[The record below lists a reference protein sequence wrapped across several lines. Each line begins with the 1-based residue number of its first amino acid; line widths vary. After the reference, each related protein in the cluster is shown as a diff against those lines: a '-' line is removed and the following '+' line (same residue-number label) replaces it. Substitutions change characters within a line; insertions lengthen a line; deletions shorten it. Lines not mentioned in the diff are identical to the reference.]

1 MPSVLCTMSLHYT
14 TRSHAGSY
22 FCSNIWGLIVI
33 YGPNQASHGIF
44 CSLHFLWGNFIKILQ
59 FYERNSYRFTQNET
73 ILCNFLQFAFLAR
86 KWEKYKFL
94 AGLVRNVKYFK
105 AILIFSNHGDKLKMS
120 HWTISIAFFGNN
132 FLPNWPI
139 CLLIWQFFCFFLKW
153 IFCKSWIEIL
163 ARNFLHHFSQ

>member
-1 MPSVLCTMSLHYT
+1 MDLIKPVMGSSVPY
-14 TRSHAGSY
+14 
-22 FCSNIWGLIVI
+22 I
-33 YGPNQASHGIF
+33 
-44 CSLHFLWGNFIKILQ
+44 
-59 FYERNSYRFTQNET
+59 FYEAISSKSYNFTKET
-73 ILCNFLQFAFLAR
+73 VTESPKTRLYILCNFLQFSFLAR